1 MSFREIKGKVIE
13 CLKNG
18 QVRFAARRAICL
30 KNLLSTR
37 DVSAQ
42 ELERVI
48 SLAAGKHYQRRTHHL
63 DSSIDVHIISLWYSG
78 VNWYIKWY
86 FAEPNSVFISVHH

>member
-1 MSFREIKGKVIE
+1 VSFREIKWKVIE

-18 QVRFAARRAICL
+18 KVRFAVRRGIHL
-30 KNLLSTR
+30 KNLLSTG
-37 DVSAQ
+37 DVTAQ
-42 ELERVI
+42 QLERVI
-48 SLAAGKHYQRRTHHL
+48 HLAGGQHYELRTHHL
-63 DSSIDVHIISLWYSG
+63 DSSIDVHIITLWYAG

>member
-1 MSFREIKGKVIE
+1 MSFKEIKGKVIA

-18 QVRFAARRAICL
+18 QVRFAVRREIHL
-30 KNLLSTR
+30 KNLLSTGE
-37 DVSAQ
+37 VTSQ

-48 SLAAGKHYQRRTHHL
+48 GLATGQHYQSRRHHL
-63 DSSIDVHIISLWYSG
+63 DSSLDVHIITLWYAG